1 MDKTISLERVGRKTA
16 IVPVVGTTPL
26 ITHRFSEKARKQLLE
41 SLNKKKVK
49 NKEEKDPVA
58 EYEASIYRLP
68 DGRPGFPAV
77 GFKAAII
84 GACRHFDSKSMAQGK
99 LSIFVHGEGSEQ
111 LIPLVG
117 EPEMREDYVRYGR
130 SSTDIRYRAMF
141 WPWSAQLRITY
152 MTSFLD
158 LDGLIALVDAA
169 GLGGVGEWRPSA
181 PNSSTGSYGMFEVN
195 TNEDI
200 RVE

>member
-1 MDKTISLERVGRKTA
+1 METTITLEKIERKNV

-26 ITHRFSEKARKQLLE
+26 ITNRFSEKARKQLLE

-58 EYEASIYRLP
+58 EYEASIYRLS

-84 GACRHFDSKSMAQGK
+84 GACRHYDSLPMTKAK
-99 LSIFVHGEGSEQ
+99 ISIFVHGEGAEQ
-111 LIPLVG
+111 LVPLVG
-117 EPEMREDYVRYGR
+117 DPEMREDYVRYGA
-130 SSTDIRYRAMF
+130 SSTDLRYRAMF
-141 WPWSAQLRITY
+141 WPWSASLKITY
-152 MTSFLD
+152 MTSMLD
-158 LDGLIALVDAA
+158 LDGVIALVDAA

-181 PNSSTGSYGMFEVN
+181 PKSSTGSYGMFEVD